1 MARWGP
7 FIFLTKSLYFIVN
20 KLTYNWKGGC
30 FPIILKGFVSWLGD
44 LLYLKVRLDVIFLL
58 VTNLINFDNKHF
70 SMVACT
76 RENWLVSCTVHW
88 TTNILSN
95 NHKIFPRRFFIS
107 IYFLELRFSRRAQ
120 SSKFTT
126 LHDLSILLHC
136 TLKLEVV
143 MEFWISTIFFHLV
156 AKYFDC

>member
-1 MARWGP
+1 ME
-7 FIFLTKSLYFIVN
+7 
-20 KLTYNWKGGC
+20 GC
-30 FPIILKGFVSWLGD
+30 FPIILKGFVFSSVD

-76 RENWLVSCTVHW
+76 RENWLVNCTVHW

-95 NHKIFPRRFFIS
+95 NHKIFPRRFFYIQ
-107 IYFLELRFSRRAQ
+107 FLELGFSRRTQ

-143 MEFWISTIFFHLV
+143 MEFWISNIFFHLV